1 MRIAILLLLG
11 VVSACLNNEP
21 PSIEASTGVRV
32 RCFVPEP
39 DCTTSYRLA
48 IEAVDPRFSPNVR
61 RADVRATEVRLCPY
75 GDPQYDVDLT
85 DDKGQVIEVTVARMD
100 DGELI
105 ACTY

>member
-1 MRIAILLLLG
+1 M
-11 VVSACLNNEP
+11 
-21 PSIEASTGVRV
+21 
-32 RCFVPEP
+32 
-39 DCTTSYRLA
+39 
-48 IEAVDPRFSPNVR
+48 
-61 RADVRATEVRLCPY
+61 RATEVRLCPY